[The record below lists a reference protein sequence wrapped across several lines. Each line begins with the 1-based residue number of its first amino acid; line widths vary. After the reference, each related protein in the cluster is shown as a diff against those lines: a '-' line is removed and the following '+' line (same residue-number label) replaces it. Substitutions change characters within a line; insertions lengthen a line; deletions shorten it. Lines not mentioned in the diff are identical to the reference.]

1 MNNQVLIIYDF
12 PVLFDILNEIKKNL
26 NFKLLNISKTEY
38 SKLQLDAF
46 ENFLIITKEKNLNL
60 ENQIVI
66 NNYPLRIQKILE
78 TININFLKNK
88 FNQQSDINLGLYK
101 LNLNSRKMF
110 DEKYELDLT
119 EKEANIIIFLK
130 KSEKPVTI
138 NQLQTEV
145 WGHNSKLETHT
156 VETHIY
162 RLRKKI
168 TDTFNKDDFIKS
180 TKSGYTIK

>member
-46 ENFLIITKEKNLNL
+46 ENFLIITKKKNLNL

-66 NNYPLRIQKILE
+66 DNYPLRIQKILE

>member
-12 PVLFDILNEIKKNL
+12 PILFDILNEIKKNL
-26 NFKLLNISKTEY
+26 NFKLLNISKTKY

-46 ENFLIITKEKNLNL
+46 ENFLIITKKKSLNL
-60 ENQIVI
+60 ENHIVI
-66 NNYPLRIQKILE
+66 DNYPLRIQKILE